1 MLTHHKMYKF
11 KHKEWYQSK
20 YDWIL
25 LKIPK
30 ILILGSRIMERIIYS
45 LRKQFNLRQIQKNSK
60 WMSLADSSRNIPNSL
75 LLLICFLRIRR
86 YKQMISAKKFNR
98 LLKIK
103 MIMYLSTFKI
113 RLKYINREAGHLIW
127 IFIEIQSH

>member
-1 MLTHHKMYKF
+1 MLTQHKMYKF
-11 KHKEWYQSK
+11 KHKEWHQSK

-25 LKIPK
+25 LKVKK

-45 LRKQFNLRQIQKNSK
+45 LRKQFYLRQIQKNWK
-60 WMSLADSSRNIPNSL
+60 WMSSADSSRNIPNSL

-86 YKQMISAKKFNR
+86 YKQMILAKKFNR

-103 MIMYLSTFKI
+103 MIMFLSTFKI

-127 IFIEIQSH
+127 IFIVI